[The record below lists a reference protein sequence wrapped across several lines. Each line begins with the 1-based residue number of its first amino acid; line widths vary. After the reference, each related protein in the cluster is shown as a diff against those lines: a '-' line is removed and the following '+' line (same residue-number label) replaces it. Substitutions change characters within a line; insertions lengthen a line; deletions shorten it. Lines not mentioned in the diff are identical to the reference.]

1 MADKSKAT
9 YHGQPPDA
17 GKERQCEAALAND
30 TKTRKRGDRCP
41 NAPIGGGNVCIG
53 HGGRARQ
60 VRESGQ
66 LRLARLVDPGIN
78 LLTHVITLETRRAQ
92 RALRAKGPNAVM
104 PDLKLGT
111 NVVQDILDRTGFKGK
126 QEVDITSHTNVN
138 MSELSEEH
146 LRAILAL
153 KDQLATKTPEKA
165 GA

>member
-9 YHGQPPDA
+9 YHGQPPDN

-41 NAPIGGGNVCIG
+41 NSPIGGGNVCIG

-78 LLTHVITLETRRAQ
+78 LLADVITLESRRAK
-92 RALRAKGPNAVM
+92 RALRATGRNAQM
-104 PDLKLGT
+104 PDLKLGV
-111 NVVQDILDRTGFKGK
+111 NAVQDILDRTGFKGK
-126 QEVDITSHTNVN
+126 QELDITSHQSVN
-138 MSELSEEH
+138 LSELSEEH
-146 LRAILAL
+146 LKAILAL
-153 KDQLATKTPEKA
+153 KEQLATKTPEKA
-165 GA
+165 AS